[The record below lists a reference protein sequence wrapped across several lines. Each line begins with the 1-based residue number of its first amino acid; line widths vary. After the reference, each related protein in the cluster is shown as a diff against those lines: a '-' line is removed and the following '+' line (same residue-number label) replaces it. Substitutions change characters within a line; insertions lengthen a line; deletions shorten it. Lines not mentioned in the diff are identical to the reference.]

1 MQYKTGANGCSFT
14 VRPVSIS
21 DNRGVPHNQSKSQNR
36 VNLTPTWQVAA
47 VLKGKNFYFREL
59 VFFQNDNLRGGMV
72 VASSNY
78 SRIMVIII
86 PIQTCWLG
94 AQTNLSSPQTPF
106 AASIPPLWLQWNQPT
121 HPWHLVNIVSYLN
134 CQQLPSD
141 AIEEVHHRSKFN
153 QNVWIPHNCHDL
165 FFVLVYFEVI
175 FWKFFFHIL
184 KHVVS

>member
-94 AQTNLSSPQTPF
+94 AQTNLSSLQTPF
-106 AASIPPLWLQWNQPT
+106 SASIPPLWLQWNETFVFCSKPPT
-121 HPWHLVNIVSYLN
+121 NPPLTFGQYGFLP
-134 CQQLPSD
+134 QLPTTPSWC
-141 AIEEVHHRSKFN
+141 HRRS
-153 QNVWIPHNCHDL
+153 IPQ
-165 FFVLVYFEVI
+165 
-175 FWKFFFHIL
+175 K
-184 KHVVS
+184 

>member
-1 MQYKTGANGCSFT
+1 MWPMMIMRNSIIRFILRDAHVLRPCITTGHFLQLRVNQGSRSAVGIEDIIQKYKRYTMQYKTGANGCSFT

-21 DNRGVPHNQSKSQNR
+21 DNRGVPHNQSKSQNS

-94 AQTNLSSPQTPF
+94 AQTNL
-106 AASIPPLWLQWNQPT
+106 
-121 HPWHLVNIVSYLN
+121 
-134 CQQLPSD
+134 
-141 AIEEVHHRSKFN
+141 
-153 QNVWIPHNCHDL
+153 
-165 FFVLVYFEVI
+165 
-175 FWKFFFHIL
+175 
-184 KHVVS
+184 